1 MPAVISGLH
10 IPIIIKLTTKT
21 IRTNMANKIENDYE
35 ELSKLIVLKI
45 ASYNNKKELIA
56 LLDALKSLLTFTLKM
71 IRRRK

>member
-1 MPAVISGLH
+1 
-10 IPIIIKLTTKT
+10 
-21 IRTNMANKIENDYE
+21 MANKIENDYE